1 MINNISNMLNSKLRF
16 TGMASGLD
24 TDSIIQQMM
33 QVERLKVDRAKQEKQ
48 ILEWKRDDY
57 RSITNLLRSFKDE
70 FFDVLKPASYM
81 RSANTYYSYKVKSGN
96 DEIVTALGNSQV
108 SMMEHTIKVTKLAK
122 AASIEGTENIVPGDD
137 NNLSLYDTLEQVR
150 EKLGGNESGITFTAD
165 GKLAFIINDKTI
177 EIDKNKSLNELLSTI
192 NNSEANVKLSYSS
205 FLDKFIMNSKTT
217 GAEAK
222 IEIKDSS
229 GFFKAIGLGGDPD
242 EEGYVAKVNGVDAVF
257 ELDGKEATNA
267 SNIFTIDG
275 VTYTLHK
282 EQGIMEEGVK
292 ITLTQDTDAI
302 FDKIKAFIDKYNEIV
317 DKITAKVNES
327 RPRSGGRSGS
337 YYLPLTDE
345 QKEAM
350 KEEDIKKWEENAQK
364 GLIRNDGMLNN
375 ILFSM
380 RRAMG
385 DKTESGLLASIG
397 ISTGNWLEGA
407 RLKIDEAKLKKAI
420 NDNPDRVASIFAK
433 QSSIS
438 YDPDASIDDR
448 KQRYDES
455 GVVERLFDILQD
467 NIRTTRDKY
476 GKKGILLEKAG
487 IVGDITEFKS
497 TLIEEINKKDI
508 LIEDM
513 MNKLYDKEERLYLKF
528 AALETALSRMS
539 AQSAWLAQRF
549 GGEQS

>member
-1 MINNISNMLNSKLRF
+1 MTVINNISNMLNSRLRF

-24 TDSIIQQMM
+24 TDYIVQQMM
-33 QVERLKVDRAKQEKQ
+33 RVERMKVDKVKQEKQ
-48 ILEWKRDDY
+48 ILEWRRDDY
-57 RSITNLLRSFKDE
+57 RSITNLLRGFKDE
-70 FFDVLKPASYM
+70 YFDILRPESFM
-81 RSANTYYSYKVKSGN
+81 RSANTYYSYTAKSDN
-96 DEIVTALGNSQV
+96 ENVVTASGNSQI
-108 SMMEHTIKVTKLAK
+108 SMIEHSIKVTRLAK

-150 EKLGGNESGITFTAD
+150 EKLGGDESGITFTAD

-192 NNSEANVKLSYSS
+192 NNSEADVKLSYSS

-229 GFFKAIGLGGDPD
+229 GFFKAIGLAGEPD
-242 EEGYVAKVNGVDAVF
+242 GEGYVAKVNGDDAAF
-257 ELDGKEATNA
+257 ELDGKQATNA

-275 VTYTLHK
+275 VTYTLH
-282 EQGIMEEGVK
+282 GISDAPVK
-292 ITLTQDTDAI
+292 ITLKQNTDAI
-302 FDKIKAFIDKYNEIV
+302 FDKIKNFIDKYNEIV

-350 KEEDIKKWEENAQK
+350 KEDEINNWEENAKK
-364 GLIRNDGMLNN
+364 GLVRNDSILNN
-375 ILFSM
+375 ILFNM

-385 DKTESGLLASIG
+385 DKTDAGILASIG
-397 ISTGNWLEGA
+397 VSTGDWREGA
-407 RLKIDEAKLKKAI
+407 RLKIDEEKLKKAI
-420 NDNPDRVASIFAK
+420 NDNPDQVMNIFAK
-433 QSSIS
+433 QSSVS
-438 YDPDASIDDR
+438 YDPDNSKALR
-448 KQRYDES
+448 EQRYNES

-467 NIRTTRDKY
+467 NIRTTRNKD
-476 GKKGILLEKAG
+476 GQKGLLLEKAG
-487 IVGDITEFKS
+487 IIGDLTEFKS
-497 TLIEEINKKDI
+497 TLVEEINKKDI

-513 MNKLYDKEERLYLKF
+513 MQKLFDKEEHLYLKF
-528 AALETALSRMS
+528 TSLETAMSRMS
-539 AQSAWLAQRF
+539 AQSAWLSQQLGGGQR
-549 GGEQS
+549 